1 MRRLGVWAGWV
12 GVLAAMAAALATR
25 RGHIDQVHV
34 VLPLL
39 LVVLGGSATG
49 GRALGLVL
57 AAEAAVFVDYFF
69 QPPYDTLAV
78 AKPLDWIVLVAF
90 FVTAGVAT
98 QLLELARSEADA
110 ARRRADEV
118 GELAAVGAEA
128 LSAGGADAAVR
139 AVAAV
144 FARTL
149 ALDGCAVYDAAG
161 VALAA
166 AGTFGA
172 GPAESTAPAAA
183 DSVRA
188 ALAAAPADVR
198 VPLRI
203 SGRAVGALRLAR
215 AGGVRLDAPRVAFL
229 EALAHYAALAVERV
243 RLVAEA
249 EHADALREAD
259 RLKDQLLAA
268 VSHDLR
274 TPLTTIKAL
283 AHESARRG
291 DASAAVV
298 EEQAD
303 RLTRMVADLLD
314 LSRARAGGV
323 VVHPELNTAEDVVG
337 ALRRQM
343 AGVLGAGT
351 AHPRPLTVALPDDD
365 PPLAGTFDFVATLRV
380 LGNLVENANKYA
392 PAGAPVELAAYADA
406 DGALVFEVRDRGPGV
421 PAGERERIFTPFYRG
436 EGAPADVGGAG
447 LGLATARALAEAQGG
462 ALGYAARAGG
472 GRVFVLRVPGAAVG
486 DVSGEHESA
495 GIAG

>member
-1 MRRLGVWAGWV
+1 MSV
-12 GVLAAMAAALATR
+12 ALTVR

-39 LVVLGGSATG
+39 LVVLAGSATE

-57 AAEAAVFVDYFF
+57 AAEAAALVDYFF
-69 QPPYDTLAV
+69 QPPFDTLTV
-78 AKPLDWIVLVAF
+78 AKPLDWVVLVAF

-98 QLLELARSEADA
+98 QLLEAARREALA
-110 ARRRADEV
+110 ARRRASEV

-128 LSAGGADAAVR
+128 LSAGRAEAAVG

-144 FARTL
+144 LARTL
-149 ALDGCAVYDAAG
+149 ALDGCAIYDAAG
-161 VALAA
+161 APLATL
-166 AGTFGA
+166 GT
-172 GPAESTAPAAA
+172 AA
-183 DSVRA
+183 DRA
-188 ALAAAPADVR
+188 PDDTV

-203 SGRAVGALRLAR
+203 SGRPVGTLRLAR
-215 AGGVRLDAPRVAFL
+215 PGGIRLDASRAAFL

-243 RLVAEA
+243 RLVAAA
-249 EHADALREAD
+249 EHAEALREAD
-259 RLKDQLLAA
+259 RMKDQLLAA

-291 DASAAVV
+291 DANAAMV

-303 RLTRMVADLLD
+303 RLARMVTDLLD

-337 ALRRQM
+337 ALRRHV
-343 AGVLGAGT
+343 AGVLGAG
-351 AHPRPLTVALPDDD
+351 HETVPARVLAVELPDDD

-392 PAGAPVELAAYADA
+392 PPGSPVELAAYEA
-406 DGALVFEVRDRGPGV
+406 DGRLVFAVRDRGPGV
-421 PAGERERIFTPFYRG
+421 PEGERERIFTPFYRG
-436 EGAPADVGGAG
+436 AGARADVGGAG

-462 ALGYAARAGG
+462 TLDYAPREGG
-472 GRVFVLRVPGAAVG
+472 GSVFELRLPGAAVG
-486 DVSGEHESA
+486 DVSADDADA
-495 GIAG
+495 GG

>member
-12 GVLAAMAAALATR
+12 GVLAALAAALATR

-78 AKPLDWIVLVAF
+78 AKPLDWIVLVAL
-90 FVTAGVAT
+90 FVTAGVAA
-98 QLLELARSEADA
+98 QLLELARREAAA
-110 ARRRADEV
+110 ARRRADEI

-128 LSAGGADAAVR
+128 LSAGRADAAAC

-149 ALDGCAVYDAAG
+149 ALDGCAIYDAARAPLATVGTLG
-161 VALAA
+161 VVP
-166 AGTFGA
+166 GA
-172 GPAESTAPAAA
+172 TPPAAA
-183 DSVRA
+183 DSLRA
-188 ALAAAPADVR
+188 ALAAAPADVL

-215 AGGVRLDAPRVAFL
+215 AGGVRLDVPRIAFL
-229 EALAHYAALAVERV
+229 EALAHYAALAAERV

-249 EHADALREAD
+249 EHAEALREAD
-259 RLKDQLLAA
+259 RMKDQLLAA

-291 DASAAVV
+291 DANAVMV

-303 RLTRMVADLLD
+303 RLTRIVADLLD

-337 ALRRQM
+337 ALRRQV

-351 AHPRPLTVALPDDD
+351 AHPRPLIVVLPDDD
-365 PPLAGTFDFVATLRV
+365 PPLAGMFDFVATLRV

-392 PAGAPVELAAYADA
+392 PAGSPVELAAYGA

-421 PAGERERIFTPFYRG
+421 PAGERERIFTPFCRG

-462 ALGYAARAGG
+462 TVAYAAREGG
-472 GRVFVLRVPGAAVG
+472 GSVFVLRLPGAVVG
-486 DVSGEHESA
+486 EGFGPET
-495 GIAG
+495 